1 MAWVTIQAKV
11 LERNEHFNFK
21 GMFCDSQGSVCLPLP
36 HDDIVGHMFLD
47 LKYLPLAG
55 PPIFSLMLSYHLK
68 MPCSMTFSPI
78 SSLSTTGSSRSSGL
92 ELGTAQD
99 QGFFNRL
106 SNFLLIEFTLKL
118 LKMNVGIQ
126 AFESLNHC

>member
-11 LERNEHFNFK
+11 LEKMNISILRACFATRKDQSAFLYL
-21 GMFCDSQGSVCLPLP
+21 MMILYSAGSASHVLT
-36 HDDIVGHMFLD
+36 
-47 LKYLPLAG
+47 
-55 PPIFSLMLSYHLK
+55 LMLSYHLK

-78 SSLSTTGSSRSSGL
+78 SSPSTTGSSRSSGL
-92 ELGTAQD
+92 ELGTAQE
-99 QGFFNRL
+99 QGFFNRSED

-118 LKMNVGIQ
+118 LNMNVGIQ